1 MGQAARGDLLVVVA
15 MSDGRDLSSAAK
27 VLISIELRL
36 SAQTEREEGNDEAE
50 RDLRPSVDRRSD

>member
-1 MGQAARGDLLVVVA
+1 

-36 SAQTEREEGNDEAE
+36 SAPTEREEGNDETE
-50 RDLRPSVDRRSD
+50 RDLRQSVDRRSD